1 MMDIDTVNQIR
12 HEVSKM
18 IANKTDHIV
27 HSVDSME
34 KLQYSRGQLSSLEEL
49 LQVIKY
55 LLKNEDIED
64 DFGKTRWVENSDNG
78 KKT

>member
-64 DFGKTRWVENSDNG
+64 DDLCKTRRVSDSFES
-78 KKT
+78 

>member
-1 MMDIDTVNQIR
+1 MMDIDTVNRIR
-12 HEVSKM
+12 TEIKKLMDVK
-18 IANKTDHIV
+18 KEHIV
-27 HSVDSME
+27 HSVDTVD

-64 DFGKTRWVENSDNG
+64 DDLGKTRRVSDSF
-78 KKT
+78 KP

>member
-1 MMDIDTVNQIR
+1 MDIDTINRIR
-12 HEVSKM
+12 KEIYKL
-18 IANKTDHIV
+18 IDTKKDHIV
-27 HSVDSME
+27 HGVDSIE

>member
-1 MMDIDTVNQIR
+1 MV
-12 HEVSKM
+12 
-18 IANKTDHIV
+18 
-27 HSVDSME
+27 
-34 KLQYSRGQLSSLEEL
+34 GQLSSLEEL

>member
-18 IANKTDHIV
+18 IVNKTDHIV

-64 DFGKTRWVENSDNG
+64 DDLGKTRRVSDS
-78 KKT
+78 

>member
-18 IANKTDHIV
+18 ITNKTDHIV
-27 HSVDSME
+27 HSVDSIE

-64 DFGKTRWVENSDNG
+64 DDLGKTRRVSDSFES
-78 KKT
+78 

>member
-64 DFGKTRWVENSDNG
+64 DDLGKTRRVSDSFES
-78 KKT
+78 